1 MHILG
6 RSNFQITLLNKYL
19 HLLQF
24 LVSEINVHC
33 LLKSNG
39 DILIGQ
45 SHQITSNFLNRQFLL
60 PLSLSVTQI
69 WVHFSLT
76 VFLKYDQLDLSKA
89 SDSITDCLT
98 SIFPKNFW
106 IFWIFLRGSHGLS
119 AQRVRRTKSRCFLEL
134 IVSRFDARWNQMVTL
149 KGFHWTAQRSSF
161 FGRLEMR
168 SLGFSFFLVFS
179 PRWNRLLL
187 GLPFS
192 PASTH
197 EQHF

>member
-76 VFLKYDQLDLSKA
+76 VFLKYKRA
-89 SDSITDCLT
+89 
-98 SIFPKNFW
+98 
-106 IFWIFLRGSHGLS
+106 
-119 AQRVRRTKSRCFLEL
+119 RRTKSRCFLEL

-168 SLGFSFFLVFS
+168 PLGFSFFLVFS

-197 EQHF
+197 EQNF